1 MPSPSSDLRAIS
13 ERFDP
18 LVESHVLYRAAVEH
32 FGTAHLS
39 FKLPPLL
46 RLLFLSCF
54 EKVLWRR
61 PMSAFICALAS
72 GDRRPPFTSADV
84 CPGGPGDICPA
95 DAVAV
100 LIELDPLSADSSGG
114 PTA

>member
-1 MPSPSSDLRAIS
+1 
-13 ERFDP
+13 
-18 LVESHVLYRAAVEH
+18 
-32 FGTAHLS
+32 
-39 FKLPPLL
+39 
-46 RLLFLSCF
+46 
-54 EKVLWRR
+54 
-61 PMSAFICALAS
+61 MSAFICALAS